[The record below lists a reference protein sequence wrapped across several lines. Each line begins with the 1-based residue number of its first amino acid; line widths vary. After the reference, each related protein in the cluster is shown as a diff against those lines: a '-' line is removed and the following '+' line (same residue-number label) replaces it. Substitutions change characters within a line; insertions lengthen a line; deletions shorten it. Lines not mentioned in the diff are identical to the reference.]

1 MNVNEIEFC
10 ELFCVQYVI
19 EIIKKY
25 KSLIK
30 SMKCIDSDGN
40 IEKYIFVYFRETF
53 SIMWFKCLN

>member
-53 SIMWFKCLN
+53 SIL